1 MEVDLTDPNAWREAL
16 GRRIGAAYAGNPRVS
31 VVLIGGSVSRGH
43 ADRFSDIEL
52 MVGWSESP
60 SDAERLAMVAP
71 LAADHRLLPFDDE
84 WECWQE
90 DFFVGRSSTDAPS
103 SGVLVESVGQLTSVI
118 ERRLADVVE
127 RHEPNLDKQTTIH
140 ALLHGIPLHGE
151 RLIGQWR
158 ARAESYPRDL
168 AIAMVN
174 RYGQIDYF
182 ADWKRFLERGRN
194 LLLIHERFT
203 QVERQLLLV
212 LQALNGQ
219 YHYKFK
225 WLDRVI
231 SELAIAPPNLGERL
245 RAVQTSEIPGAA
257 GQLARLVEEVY
268 DLVEA
273 RLPEVDVKRLREIF
287 RWERQPWESPPPVGF
302 PTLG

>member
-1 MEVDLTDPNAWREAL
+1 MGTQADDPNAWREAL
-16 GRRIGAAYAGNPRVS
+16 GRRVGAAYARNPRVAT
-31 VVLIGGSVSRGH
+31 VLIAGSVSRGH

-52 MVGWSESP
+52 MIGWSEAP
-60 SDAERLAMVAP
+60 SEEERRRIVEP
-71 LAADHRLLPFDDE
+71 IAADLRLLPFDDE

-90 DFFVGRSSTDAPS
+90 DFFVGRSSPEAPS
-103 SGVLVESVGQLTSVI
+103 SGVLIEAVGQLTSVI

-127 RHEPNLDKQTTIH
+127 RYEPNLDKQTTIH

-151 RLIGQWR
+151 GLIETWT
-158 ARAESYPRDL
+158 ARAEPYPREL

-203 QVERQLLLV
+203 RVELQLLLV
-212 LQALNGQ
+212 LQLVNGR
-219 YHYKFK
+219 YHSKVK

-231 SELAIAPPNLGERL
+231 AELAIAPPDVADRL
-245 RAVQTSEIPGAA
+245 RAVQTSEVPAA
-257 GQLARLVEEVY
+257 AAMLARLVEEVY
-268 DLVEA
+268 DLVETH
-273 RLPEVDVKRLREIF
+273 LPEIDVNRLREIF
-287 RWERQPWESPPPVGF
+287 RWERHPWETPPPIGF
-302 PTLG
+302 PTLD